1 MMKRFFKN
9 LSQSFCIYL
18 LALCNL
24 ISAIQE
30 QDFDWLLWV
39 SLGLAVLSLVLNIVA
54 AAKGGSE
61 DAEA

>member
-18 LALCNL
+18 LTLCNL
-24 ISAIQE
+24 INAIQD

-39 SLGLAVLSLVLNIVA
+39 SLGLAGLSLVLNIVA